1 MFSIPTLLPASKWQW
16 VSRSAAG
23 VNSVWSLSTMQ
34 DDIFILHEQEYDS
47 LLESVFKT
55 EFLSLLAKRYEEKTQ
70 KQLPLKFS
78 NTWVGIQSQDWEVER
93 PVGWAVWSRRFHPLV
108 TPLWAYYYLQEH
120 REACRRQSWW
130 SWALLGPHLCVCEIS
145 NSQGHFYHWH

>member
-1 MFSIPTLLPASKWQW
+1 MSAVLQNLKKRVKKGW
-16 VSRSAAG
+16 VNKSATFLS
-23 VNSVWSLSTMQ
+23 NLCSTMQ

-78 NTWVGIQSQDWEVER
+78 NT
-93 PVGWAVWSRRFHPLV
+93 
-108 TPLWAYYYLQEH
+108 
-120 REACRRQSWW
+120 
-130 SWALLGPHLCVCEIS
+130 
-145 NSQGHFYHWH
+145 

>member
-1 MFSIPTLLPASKWQW
+1 MYFITVFCFKHCQLQKDSRNLVLSQAYKGSEKNHGINKRASFIMSFQ
-16 VSRSAAG
+16 
-23 VNSVWSLSTMQ
+23 SLCSTMQ

-78 NTWVGIQSQDWEVER
+78 NT
-93 PVGWAVWSRRFHPLV
+93 
-108 TPLWAYYYLQEH
+108 
-120 REACRRQSWW
+120 
-130 SWALLGPHLCVCEIS
+130 
-145 NSQGHFYHWH
+145 

>member
-1 MFSIPTLLPASKWQW
+1 MEY
-16 VSRSAAG
+16 RSATFIK
-23 VNSVWSLSTMQ
+23 SSQSLFSTMQ

-78 NTWVGIQSQDWEVER
+78 NT
-93 PVGWAVWSRRFHPLV
+93 
-108 TPLWAYYYLQEH
+108 
-120 REACRRQSWW
+120 
-130 SWALLGPHLCVCEIS
+130 
-145 NSQGHFYHWH
+145 

>member
-1 MFSIPTLLPASKWQW
+1 
-16 VSRSAAG
+16 
-23 VNSVWSLSTMQ
+23 MQ

-78 NTWVGIQSQDWEVER
+78 NTSVSSAGILVPPEQNSTTSHVYIPSILQNIVHC
-93 PVGWAVWSRRFHPLV
+93 SRQLN
-108 TPLWAYYYLQEH
+108 
-120 REACRRQSWW
+120 
-130 SWALLGPHLCVCEIS
+130 LC
-145 NSQGHFYHWH
+145 